1 MELLIIGEI
10 IMRITSIKNQIS
22 FKSGY
27 PTFGGCGHLSFK
39 GHFEPHAVP
48 ETKFY
53 PGYPECV
60 PTPDRKPG
68 TLNLFV

>member
-1 MELLIIGEI
+1 
-10 IMRITSIKNQIS
+10 MRITSIKNQIS

-39 GHFEPHAVP
+39 GHFEPHAVQ

-53 PGYPECV
+53 PGYP
-60 PTPDRKPG
+60 
-68 TLNLFV
+68 